1 MIITAQRSGSS
12 CIYRYEIGYGS
23 RKVKHENTTREL
35 ASGKE
40 FLNVTLKSENC
51 YLKSFTHV
59 AALSQQRCVSGRR
72 IERSGKIASDACL
85 SITLLG
91 ARGRSHPAG
100 GSRRGYYPEFA
111 VPRAKPATAATAAY
125 LRDATR
131 PQFLHAL
138 RGCAGAAAQPPPP
151 PPRLAG

>member
-100 GSRRGYYPEFA
+100 GVVAWLLPG
-111 VPRAKPATAATAAY
+111 VCRAACQARDGRDGRVSPG
-125 LRDATR
+125 RDA
-131 PQFLHAL
+131 
-138 RGCAGAAAQPPPP
+138 RGGAGAAAQPPPP